1 MRNIILIFFIL
12 LLFFIININYDTFKN
27 KDILIIEFIGGLGNQ
42 LFFLAT
48 AFEYAQKNKKHI
60 IIKNKKN
67 ISSYGKNREFNKI
80 IYRKFD
86 IKDINIKNFNKI
98 DELNLNKNIQGNVYL
113 SKKYYYQNYKYFIN
127 SRKEFITKIYFCNKN
142 TKNSLLKKYNINK
155 NKKNICIHLRYSDT
169 HTPEKWDGI
178 YSEEELNKIIN
189 HCYENY
195 KNENILIFSNDNNKN
210 LNKFNN
216 FKNVIFVNEEDYL
229 ELYLMSKC
237 DIYYCSP
244 STFNWW
250 GIYLNTKP
258 EKVYLLW
265 DNNTKI
271 RNDLYK
277 NYEYLGKNILNKYN
291 ESNKI

>member
-1 MRNIILIFFIL
+1 MPTYYIILDINDFYTYNLVNLEKKICLYLMKIQVTRDHILVILRNKLIIINIDLIYLIIIMINIILIFFIL

-60 IIKNKKN
+60 IIKNKKS
-67 ISSYGKNREFNKI
+67 ISSYGKNKEFNKI
-80 IYRKFD
+80 IYRNFD

-98 DELNLNKNIQGNVYL
+98 DEINLNKNIQGNVYL
-113 SKKYYYQNYKYFIN
+113 STKYYYQNYKYFIN

-155 NKKNICIHLRYSDT
+155 NKKNICIHLRYSDAY
-169 HTPEKWDGI
+169 TPEKWDGI

-229 ELYLMSKC
+229 E
-237 DIYYCSP
+237 
-244 STFNWW
+244 
-250 GIYLNTKP
+250 
-258 EKVYLLW
+258 
-265 DNNTKI
+265 
-271 RNDLYK
+271 
-277 NYEYLGKNILNKYN
+277 
-291 ESNKI
+291 